1 MGIIPIVKAITKV
14 PFQASFTWNTIGVVA
29 VLAIVVGIIFG
40 TYPAIRAS
48 KLDPV
53 EAIRKE

>member
-1 MGIIPIVKAITKV
+1 VKAITKV